1 MTIQPHRHSQPQG
14 ALVTPSTTGLFT
26 GLGLGFAG
34 AFGGFDAFA
43 ICLLLAAVGLVVG
56 RVLEGQLDLSSLVG
70 SADRRNR

>member
-1 MTIQPHRHSQPQG
+1 MS
-14 ALVTPSTTGLFT
+14 PSITGLFA
-26 GLGLGFAG
+26 GLGLGLAG

-43 ICLLLAAVGLVVG
+43 ICLLLAALGFVVG